1 MEITNQIANLEDEIK
16 LLKGE
21 IKSVLKEI
29 RAAVLSQDNPFS
41 MNAISLTPPGA
52 SPALAQPVP
61 PPAHE
66 AAAPQGSPPLS
77 FPSPPR
83 PEVVAEPPQIFHEE
97 AAARRTA
104 PEAARPRE
112 DAPDPADDDNRPS
125 LLTIASLL
133 GWVEDTLISLGPR
146 RFRLTLE
153 LAYFAE
159 LLSPEVR
166 DVLRDLPQLWPD
178 ATEPERPL
186 SVNECLLVLRQ
197 LEAILQGEQVTR
209 LPRRRARRRA
219 QFVQAR

>member
-1 MEITNQIANLEDEIK
+1 MEITSQIANLEDEVK

-41 MNAISLTPPGA
+41 MNAISLTSPSA

-66 AAAPQGSPPLS
+66 AAPQGSPPLS
-77 FPSPPR
+77 FPAPPR
-83 PEVVAEPPQIFHEE
+83 PEVAAEPPQIFHEE
-97 AAARRTA
+97 PAARRRA

-112 DAPDPADDDNRPS
+112 DAPDPADDDKRPS

-133 GWVEDTLISLGPR
+133 GWVEDTLISLGPC

-219 QFVQAR
+219 QFVQAS

>member
-1 MEITNQIANLEDEIK
+1 MEITSQIANLEDEIK

-29 RAAVLSQDNPFS
+29 RAAVLSQDNPFG
-41 MNAISLTPPGA
+41 MNAMSLTPPGA
-52 SPALAQPVP
+52 VSAP
-61 PPAHE
+61 
-66 AAAPQGSPPLS
+66 AAPAPAQEARTQEQPLP
-77 FPSPPR
+77 FPAAPA
-83 PEVVAEPPQIFHEE
+83 AEASQIFHE
-97 AAARRTA
+97 APAPRRAA
-104 PEAARPRE
+104 PEPARPQDEPEE
-112 DAPDPADDDNRPS
+112 DTRPT

-133 GWVEDTLISLGPR
+133 GWVEDTLATLGPR

-166 DVLRDLPQLWPD
+166 DVLRDLAQLWPD

-209 LPRRRARRRA
+209 LPRRRNKRRS
-219 QFVQAR
+219 QFGQAG